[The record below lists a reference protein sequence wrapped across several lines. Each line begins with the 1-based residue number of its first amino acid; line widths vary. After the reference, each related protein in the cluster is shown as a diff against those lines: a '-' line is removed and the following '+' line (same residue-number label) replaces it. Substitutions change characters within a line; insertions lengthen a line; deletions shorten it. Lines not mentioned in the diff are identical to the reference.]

1 MTKCLAKVKLKFSQ
15 DIISKLY
22 QTFQSPYSLHKTPK
36 TISFHTSCVSQW
48 VCCQISETIFFFLNL
63 LLQKLFFDNS
73 SLTPQLISA
82 PYYFKS
88 ISLLLI
94 TATLPYLSTI
104 LSCMS
109 ATGEETSEPEISHC
123 VRWKMFCYSSPS
135 HLTPETFVSP
145 SALCLSFIFFVIVFW
160 LIETTIANLQGLTHS
175 NPSKSTT
182 KSP

>member
-1 MTKCLAKVKLKFSQ
+1 M
-15 DIISKLY
+15 
-22 QTFQSPYSLHKTPK
+22 
-36 TISFHTSCVSQW
+36 
-48 VCCQISETIFFFLNL
+48 
-63 LLQKLFFDNS
+63 QKLFFDNS
-73 SLTPQLISA
+73 SLTLQLISA

-109 ATGEETSEPEISHC
+109 AAGEETSEPEISHC

-145 SALCLSFIFFVIVFW
+145 SALCLSFVFFRYRFLTYWGHYRQFARFDSLKPLKKYYQVTLSNEHMNHLFW
-160 LIETTIANLQGLTHS
+160 A
-175 NPSKSTT
+175 
-182 KSP
+182 